1 MSRSI
6 DEVQQ
11 VFLAFIGIFHLDGM
25 ALDGNATLA
34 LQFHIIQHLSLR
46 HLDGLGILQEAV
58 GQGTLTVVNV
68 GYDAEVSYMVHRLI
82 SSLACKDNEKFR
94 YPHQMAHLFYII
106 FHFFFEEAV
115 KDRSHLSRFGYQR
128 TQFVKSPFVLRTLY
142 PQADIAMCGV
152 FLVHVLHEA
161 LPLPFCVQ
169 LGIVGQSKL
178 DGAPDDCLR
187 TDIPVCFGHYLAI
200 ETPWSTRG
208 RSAMVLYSFLH
219 HTQLFRGKPLFQS
232 GVLHQYLPAGQVVNS
247 PGTLQS
253 QVMIGSHHIGHI

>member
-1 MSRSI
+1 MSWSI

-11 VFLAFIGIFHLDGM
+11 VFLGIFHLDGM

-58 GQGTLTVVNV
+58 GQGTLTMVNV

-115 KDRSHLSRFGYQR
+115 KDRSHLSRLGYQR
-128 TQFVKSPFVLRTLY
+128 TQFVEPSLIL
-142 PQADIAMCGV
+142 
-152 FLVHVLHEA
+152 
-161 LPLPFCVQ
+161 
-169 LGIVGQSKL
+169 
-178 DGAPDDCLR
+178 
-187 TDIPVCFGHYLAI
+187 
-200 ETPWSTRG
+200 
-208 RSAMVLYSFLH
+208 
-219 HTQLFRGKPLFQS
+219 
-232 GVLHQYLPAGQVVNS
+232 
-247 PGTLQS
+247 
-253 QVMIGSHHIGHI
+253 